1 MLRSKLFNRSIF
13 TSTELASRLSAQSTN
28 WADVLV
34 VGGGHAGTEAATAA
48 ARMGSK
54 TMLVTPSRSNLGVC
68 SCNPSFG
75 GIGKGTLLKEVDAL
89 DGVSAKIVDKAGICF
104 QTLNRSKGPA
114 VWGPRAQIDR
124 KIYQR
129 EMQKLLESYSPN
141 LHIVEG
147 AVEDIIIDPKN
158 SNSDE
163 THNIKGVILEN
174 GEIISTNHVVIT
186 TGTFLSAELHFG
198 LDVRPG
204 GRIGERATYGLP
216 KTFKSDLNLQ
226 MGRLKTG
233 TPPRIDGNT
242 IDYTNLRRQDPE
254 SPPIPMSY
262 MTSEVSL
269 IDHQLP
275 NYLTH
280 TTPATHELLKQYL
293 HLNVHIK
300 ETVNGPRYCPSIESK
315 IIKFS
320 DKQNHQVWLEP
331 EGLNTSTVYPNG
343 ISCSMPSDVQER
355 AIKTIPGLENATML
369 QPGYGV
375 EYDFVN
381 PQQLHSTLQLREVNG
396 LFLAGQINGTTGY
409 EEAAAQG
416 IVAGI
421 NAALASQKRP
431 GFYFTRQMGYI
442 GVLIDDLIL
451 QGVEEPYRMFTSRSE
466 FRFTVRA
473 DNADFRLT
481 ELGHAIGVVGND
493 RFQKTEKLKQ
503 ECSEVKSLLS
513 STEYTPREWS
523 KRIGAEGRWNSVSEK
538 RNALKMLQNHDA
550 DVNEFVGI
558 VPGLESFDKRAL
570 LQVDLDAKYAPY
582 IKREA
587 SMIHSFVAD
596 EELEIPHDIDY
607 LSMESLSNEAKY
619 ALNRVRPTSL
629 GQAGRIR
636 GVTKAACV
644 YLLEHVRKRAS
655 NAKKNAKF
663 QQSFTKL

>member
-1 MLRSKLFNRSIF
+1 MLGSKLFHRSIF
-13 TSTELASRLSAQSTN
+13 TSTELISKLKSPSTN

-48 ARMGSK
+48 ARMGAK
-54 TMLVTPSRSNLGVC
+54 TMLVTPSRANLGVC

-124 KIYQR
+124 EIYQR
-129 EMQKLLESYSPN
+129 EMQKLLENYSPN

-147 AVEDIIIDPKN
+147 AVEDVIVDSALPDSDN
-158 SNSDE
+158 SYG
-163 THNIKGVILEN
+163 IRGVILES

-216 KTFKSDLNLQ
+216 KTFRSDLQLQ

-254 SPPIPMSY
+254 FPPIPMSY

-269 IDHQLP
+269 VNHQLP

-280 TTPATHELLKQYL
+280 TTPETHELLKQYL

-320 DKQNHQVWLEP
+320 NKDNHQVWLEP

-381 PQQLHSTLQLREVNG
+381 PQQLHSTLRLKNVNG

-431 GFYFTRQMGYI
+431 AFFFTRQMGYI

-481 ELGHAIGVVGND
+481 ELGHEIGVVGND
-493 RFQKTEKLKQ
+493 RFDKTKKLKL
-503 ECSEVKSLLS
+503 ECNRVKSLLS
-513 STEYTPREWS
+513 SIQYTPREWS

-538 RNALKMLQNHDA
+538 RDALKMLQNHDA
-550 DVNEFVGI
+550 DVNEFVGV
-558 VPGLESFDKRAL
+558 VPGLEKFDKRAL

-596 EELEIPHDIDY
+596 EELEIPSDIDY

-655 NAKKNAKF
+655 NAKKNAKV
-663 QQSFTKL
+663 QQAFMK

>member
-1 MLRSKLFNRSIF
+1 MLGSKLFHRSIF
-13 TSTELASRLSAQSTN
+13 TSTELISKLKSSSTN

-48 ARMGSK
+48 ARMGAK
-54 TMLVTPSRSNLGVC
+54 TMLVTPSRANLGVC

-124 KIYQR
+124 EIYQR
-129 EMQKLLESYSPN
+129 EMQKLLENYSPN

-147 AVEDIIIDPKN
+147 AVEDVIVDSALPDSDN
-158 SNSDE
+158 SYG
-163 THNIKGVILEN
+163 IRGVILES

-216 KTFKSDLNLQ
+216 KTFRSDLQLQ
-226 MGRLKTG
+226 MGRMKTG

-254 SPPIPMSY
+254 FPPIPMSY

-269 IDHQLP
+269 VNHQLP

-280 TTPATHELLKQYL
+280 TTPETHELLKQYL

-320 DKQNHQVWLEP
+320 NKDNHQVWLEP

-381 PQQLHSTLQLREVNG
+381 PQQLHSTLRLKNVNG

-431 GFYFTRQMGYI
+431 AFFFTRQMGYI

-481 ELGHAIGVVGND
+481 ELGHEIGVVGND
-493 RFQKTEKLKQ
+493 RFDKTKKLKL
-503 ECSEVKSLLS
+503 ECDRVKSLLS
-513 STEYTPREWS
+513 SIQYTPREWS

-538 RNALKMLQNHDA
+538 RDALKMLQNHDA
-550 DVNEFVGI
+550 DVNEFVGV
-558 VPGLESFDKRAL
+558 VPGLEKFDKRAL

-596 EELEIPHDIDY
+596 EELEIPSDIDY

-655 NAKKNAKF
+655 NAKKNAKV
-663 QQSFTKL
+663 QQAFMK